1 MDATCDTI
9 HSIMCTLNR
18 STEDVC
24 LWHLKPVYQHDLST
38 ATEKYNEKFD
48 ENRPKQWISI
58 QSCKIF
64 FIPII
69 YAGLNARS

>member
-18 STEDVC
+18 STEDVY

-38 ATEKYNEKFD
+38 ATEKYD
-48 ENRPKQWISI
+48 
-58 QSCKIF
+58 KIF
-64 FIPII
+64 YESQTNNEFLFKIVRYFFPII
-69 YAGLNARS
+69 HVGLNARS

>member
-9 HSIMCTLNR
+9 HSIMCTLYR

-38 ATEKYNEKFD
+38 ATEKYDKIFD
-48 ENRPKQWISI
+48 ENRQKQWISI
-58 QSCKIF
+58 
-64 FIPII
+64 
-69 YAGLNARS
+69 